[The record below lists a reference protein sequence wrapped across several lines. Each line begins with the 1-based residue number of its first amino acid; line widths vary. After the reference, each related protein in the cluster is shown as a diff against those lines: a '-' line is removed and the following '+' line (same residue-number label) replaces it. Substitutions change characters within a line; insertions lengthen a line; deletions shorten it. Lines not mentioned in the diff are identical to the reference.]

1 MLTVNV
7 NDVEDAS
14 NGASGNYSVQI
25 GVLYGDVD
33 GDGVVNSNDINILRV
48 DSGETVTSTN
58 FQADVDASGFINSND
73 INTARTLSGDTLTTP
88 IVAIASASLVTT
100 DASSLNSPDT
110 GVSKTA
116 APTAEKSSMI
126 PPTPGPN
133 APIYSGVLL
142 TAATTTTT
150 SLELAG
156 AGSRIT
162 SVDSTADVV
171 TVPLMI
177 GQTLPV
183 QPMPLLRIPTLLGPV
198 STEGGAKNPTS
209 TEAAVSTSHSG
220 LEHGNSSRYPIVFVI
235 GQVYPTTT
243 PAISPLMGNNLLQC
257 NLVSI
262 NMGVPFKDT
271 GLPQFG
277 NWPLNIF

>member
-1 MLTVNV
+1 
-7 NDVEDAS
+7 
-14 NGASGNYSVQI
+14 
-25 GVLYGDVD
+25 VLYGDVD